1 MKQIFPLAILVLVG
15 VVAASGV
22 LYTLDETEQVVITQ
36 FGKPVGDRILKP
48 GLHMKAPFFIQKAHK
63 FPKNILEWDGD
74 PGEIPTLDKTMI
86 YVDTFAR
93 WRIVEPLRYFKR
105 VNNENVAQNR
115 LDSILNAETKNLIQ
129 SLSLIETIR
138 SSEREMEIL
147 AITTEEQQAT
157 FMRKIKV
164 GREKM
169 TRMIMEKAQPKLL
182 ELGIEIVDFGVKRIN
197 YNQDV
202 REKVFERMIAER
214 KQMAEKF
221 RSEGQGEARLIEGQM
236 EKDLKEI
243 QAEAYRKSETIKGK
257 ADAQAA
263 GIYAEAY
270 GKDLEFYGLVKTLD
284 IYKNL
289 PEKEIEMVLS
299 TDSELFKYIKGNQP

>member
-1 MKQIFPLAILVLVG
+1 MDRQVG
-15 VVAASGV
+15 VVLCITKVESVGEGKIIPGDAGV
-22 LYTLDETEQVVITQ
+22 YYDTVFEMLIYRPELHEVVE
-36 FGKPVGDRILKP
+36 G
-48 GLHMKAPFFIQKAHK
+48 
-63 FPKNILEWDGD
+63 
-74 PGEIPTLDKTMI
+74 
-86 YVDTFAR
+86 
-93 WRIVEPLRYFKR
+93 
-105 VNNENVAQNR
+105 
-115 LDSILNAETKNLIQ
+115 
-129 SLSLIETIR
+129 TI
-138 SSEREMEIL
+138 
-147 AITTEEQQAT
+147 
-157 FMRKIKV
+157 
-164 GREKM
+164 
-169 TRMIMEKAQPKLL
+169 
-182 ELGIEIVDFGVKRIN
+182 IEIVDFGVKRIN